1 MNINQI
7 HNIYFIGIGGIGMS
21 ALARYFK
28 NIGKNVSGYDKTQT
42 QLTKELQQ
50 EGIEVHFED
59 NIDLIPK
66 DYYVENTLVV
76 ITPAVP
82 VLHSEWNY
90 FNERNYTVKKRAEV
104 LGLITKDTFCFAVA
118 GTHGKTTTS
127 SILAHILFDSGLDVT
142 SFLGG
147 IVENYN
153 SNLVGNGK
161 TITVVEAD
169 EFDRSFLHLHP
180 NIACI
185 TSMDADHLDIYG
197 DASAIEESFREFAA
211 KVEDKSNL
219 FYANGLVL
227 DGVSVG
233 IDDDAKIIAKNIKI
247 ENGYYVF
254 DAKFENELIE
264 NIQFGLPGHHNLSNA
279 LMALSMAKRYG
290 VETDKIKKALASFK
304 GIRRRFS
311 FQIREEKLTYIDDYA
326 HHPTEINA
334 VHQAVRE
341 LFPNQK
347 VCAVFQP
354 HLFSRTKDFADDFAK
369 SLSKFDEVLLM
380 EIYPARELP
389 IEGITSTWLLN
400 KIENNNKKLVQKEEI
415 KDQLT
420 KSNATVFVTIGAGD
434 LGEMVSEIKMTLSE
448 KIELE

>member
-1 MNINQI
+1 
-7 HNIYFIGIGGIGMS
+7 MS

-28 NIGKNVSGYDKTQT
+28 TIGKNVSGYDKTQT
-42 QLTKELQQ
+42 QLTNELQQ

-59 NIDLIPK
+59 NINLIPK
-66 DYYVENTLVV
+66 EYFVENTLVV

-197 DASAIEESFREFAA
+197 DAKAIEESFREFA
-211 KVEDKSNL
+211 DKITDKFNL
-219 FYANGLVL
+219 FYASGLVL
-227 DGVSVG
+227 EGVSVG
-233 IDDDAKIIAKNIKI
+233 IDDNSNIMAQNIKI

-254 DAKFENELIE
+254 DAKLENEVIE

-279 LMALSMAKRYG
+279 LMALSMAKKYVPFFSHIYL
-290 VETDKIKKALASFK
+290 VEQKILQT
-304 GIRRRFS
+304 I
-311 FQIREEKLTYIDDYA
+311 L
-326 HHPTEINA
+326 P
-334 VHQAVRE
+334 
-341 LFPNQK
+341 K
-347 VCAVFQP
+347 VY
-354 HLFSRTKDFADDFAK
+354 HN
-369 SLSKFDEVLLM
+369 LM
-380 EIYPARELP
+380 I
-389 IEGITSTWLLN
+389 
-400 KIENNNKKLVQKEEI
+400 
-415 KDQLT
+415 
-420 KSNATVFVTIGAGD
+420 
-434 LGEMVSEIKMTLSE
+434 
-448 KIELE
+448 